1 MKEERSRLILWALVV
16 CSLIAALLMT
26 WQPVNR
32 ELENTSLVLANKRII
47 ERANTYKQEWL
58 LRGRPASLEFDGKVL
73 TFSAS
78 GWVFPREGEK
88 VDCSMLLNWL
98 YPDEKILNSLPDIH
112 GENVGAG
119 YICYFDFYDHQTIKI
134 ILKNNRFSSVVI
146 SSA

>member
-16 CSLIAALLMT
+16 CSLIAALLMA

-32 ELENTSLVLANKRII
+32 ELENTALALANKRII

-58 LRGRPASLEFDGKVL
+58 LRGRPESLEFDGKVL

-78 GWVFPREGEK
+78 GWVFPREGGK

-119 YICYFDFYDHQTIKI
+119 
-134 ILKNNRFSSVVI
+134 
-146 SSA
+146 